1 MTILNSVTKDI
12 GGEGVTRV
20 RETMEVDGEVEGH
33 ILASASAISD
43 SEVGNPLG
51 LLKMEIMRLNKTC
64 VLELLRARK
73 DI

>member
-1 MTILNSVTKDI
+1 M
-12 GGEGVTRV
+12 TRV
-20 RETMEVDGEVEGH
+20 RETMEMDGEVEGH

-43 SEVGNPLG
+43 SEEGNSLG